1 MICGCARENI
11 LSGIAG
17 SGDMVSVSLNL
28 GMAPLENGT
37 RADITYDVDDPVSPA
52 TTAIKNVWVLQFD
65 GTTDDALLVSSSYV
79 EHYSTGSDI
88 QLKATDHDNRI
99 VFLANTFNP
108 STAFPVNAYTLAQ
121 LKTYS
126 SNEVLN
132 RYSVLGREH
141 VSDTKYTLYPM
152 FNGETTVNS
161 IGTGT
166 QLTCT
171 LKRNIARLK
180 ITVRNTTSGDDR
192 IELKTI
198 KIMKVP
204 ITSYN
209 YTCYS
214 DFPAASADA
223 NFPVGNTLSTMDY
236 EEVPWDAAGD
246 ATQQIFTF
254 YVPFNLRG
262 GIVNGE
268 PMNKN
273 ALTPDK
279 ATRCMLL
286 GEYTKGGHKYPIA
299 YTFVLGANMT
309 DDCNLEPNKSYNY
322 TFEINKKGNQ
332 NIDSRVEDLGP
343 MDYTLSSQPRANC
356 YILNPPAGEGLT
368 RDFLIP
374 VDRILE
380 FWGGDKSNNQ
390 PGMVYEQD
398 YTKAMVDCSVA
409 DQKWTAEILWTDF
422 QNTEGQL
429 TLSKDK
435 GTAAYPPSYY
445 STASGDASYDSYFT
459 ATVKSGVTGNALICV
474 RRDNDPNHEILWSWH
489 LWITDYSP
497 DDVRLRTPP
506 TTPKPGQYFYPV
518 KGGEVHTYATAAF
531 QPGGINAGRFIMD
544 RNVGEAGVAWDG
556 SVRGQLHYQFGR
568 KDPIPS
574 ATLNGTKVAIKDYS
588 EIKETTDGMNVPYS
602 IANPTM
608 FITNA
613 NGYWTKG
620 DKYNPADYNNDIM
633 WQDPF
638 ASPQN
643 GRKSIFDPCPSGWM
657 LPRNGTWS
665 GFSITTFEWSTTP
678 AGTGR
683 YYYPD
688 KTNLPNSYVY
698 YPASG
703 YRYGSSGTLYSVG
716 SYGDY
721 WSSSLNIASGY
732 NMYFHGSVVSPGTTG
747 ALTSGYTVRCVQEF
761 FN

>member
-28 GMAPLENGT
+28 GMAPLESGT

-52 TTAIKNVWVLQFD
+52 TTTIKNVWVLQFD

-79 EHYSTGSDI
+79 ENYSTGSDI

-204 ITSYN
+204 TISYN

-214 DFPAASADA
+214 EFPTASADA
-223 NFPVGNTLSTMDY
+223 DFPLSSTLSTVDY

-246 ATQQIFTF
+246 ATQQTFTF

-262 GIVNGE
+262 GIDNGE

-273 ALTPDK
+273 ALASDK

-286 GEYTKGGHKYPIA
+286 GEYTKSGHKYPIA

-322 TFEINKKGNQ
+322 TFEISKKGNQ

-380 FWGGDKSNNQ
+380 FWGGDMSNNHN
-390 PGMVYEQD
+390 GMVYEQD
-398 YTKAMVDCSVA
+398 YTKAMVNCSVA
-409 DQKWTAEILWTDF
+409 NQKWTAEILWTDF

-518 KGGEVHTYATAAF
+518 KGGEVHSYATAAF

-544 RNVGEAGVAWDG
+544 RNVGEYSVAWDG
-556 SVRGQLHYQFGR
+556 SVKGQLYYQFGR

-574 ATLNGTKVAIKDYS
+574 ATLYGTQRTIVDYS
-588 EIKETTDGMNVPYS
+588 TLENNNKNVLYS
-602 IANPTM
+602 IANPTKL
-608 FITNA
+608 IYNKSAIDVGT
-613 NGYWTKG
+613 WTLG
-620 DKYNPADYNNDIM
+620 DKYNPSDYNNDIM
-633 WQDPF
+633 WHDPY
-638 ASPQN
+638 ATPEN
-643 GRKSIFDPCPSGWM
+643 GRKSVFDPCPSGWM
-657 LPRNGTWS
+657 LPRNGTWAGIS
-665 GFSITTFEWSTTP
+665 TSNSIWSTVP

-688 KTNLPNSYVY
+688 KTNFPNSYVY

-703 YRYGSSGTLYSVG
+703 GFYFISGAIAYANSM
-716 SYGDY
+716 YE
-721 WSSSLNIASGY
+721 WSSSPSVKLGKPFNSHANGIAENTAERACG
-732 NMYFHGSVVSPGTTG
+732 FP
-747 ALTSGYTVRCVQEF
+747 VRCVQEF